1 MAVLSSYDLFH
12 VQCYFIYIY
21 LCKRE
26 DMLLNRMA
34 IIKMGINNYIRYIYI
49 SMVKVFKN
57 FVRIKKLT
65 IILLLCKKFC
75 EYVMDYILITR

>member
-1 MAVLSSYDLFH
+1 
-12 VQCYFIYIY
+12 
-21 LCKRE
+21 
-26 DMLLNRMA
+26 
-34 IIKMGINNYIRYIYI
+34 
-49 SMVKVFKN
+49 MVKVFKN